1 MGGAF
6 FAIPIIGVEMI
17 DGYREKAA
25 PPILQNWAKSNDTN
39 APKYVK
45 ILGVGKVEDIRGKIF
60 AALV

>member
-1 MGGAF
+1 VCAD
-6 FAIPIIGVEMI
+6 

-25 PPILQNWAKSNDTN
+25 PPILQNWAKSGDSN

-45 ILGVGKVEDIRGKIF
+45 ISGVGKVEDIRGKIF